1 MKKIPN
7 IFTLTFFEDSQQKIS
22 DTITKG
28 RVSIFYKGL
37 NRNGTYISDSFAD
50 KLIQTLPYTPVK
62 GIYSYSEE
70 NPDYKG
76 HKRDE
81 SDKKEER
88 IYGIVP
94 DKSIYNFAWE
104 KKLDEDGVEREYAC
118 VDVYIYTAIYEEGE
132 KIIGKSQSMEIYEE
146 SIKGEWIENEVDFPY
161 FKFTDGSFLSLQ
173 VLGDKVKPC
182 FQSAQFYSQDNEENI
197 RAFFE
202 SINSLLK
209 TEEEPK
215 MENTFTFSLS
225 DRQKSSQ
232 ISKLLNKDTFRYY
245 LLETFDNYAIA
256 LDLETEELLKYN
268 FEKDKNSVTSV
279 SEEGEKVTLEYLT
292 NDEKAALENLKE
304 KSESSTYQDISQSW
318 DTLFLDNQ
326 NIRKDF
332 EALKTK
338 YSTLE
343 QNVKAKEEIEK
354 NNLINKYSQILKPE
368 TIEKIKNESFSN
380 YSASELEKELS
391 YEYVKES
398 ENAIFQKKDF
408 RVPLE
413 KQDGISD
420 LAATILKHKK

>member
-76 HKRDE
+76 HKREE

-146 SIKGEWIENEVDFPY
+146 SIKGEWIENEADFPY

-232 ISKLLNKDTFRYY
+232 ISRLLNKDTFRYY
-245 LLETFDNYAIA
+245 LLDTFDNYAIV

-268 FEKDKNSVTSV
+268 FEKDKSSVTSV

-326 NIRKDF
+326 KIKIDF

-368 TIEKIKNESFSN
+368 TIEKIKNESFSK

-398 ENAIFQKKDF
+398 ENAIFQKRDF

>member
-62 GIYSYSEE
+62 GIYSYSEK

-76 HKRDE
+76 HKKND

-146 SIKGEWIENEVDFPY
+146 SIKGEWVENEADFPY

-268 FEKDKNSVTSV
+268 FEKDKDSVTSV

-318 DTLFLDNQ
+318 DTLILDNQ
-326 NIRKDF
+326 KIKTDF
-332 EALKTK
+332 EDLKTK

-368 TIEKIKNESFSN
+368 TIEKIKNESFSE

-398 ENAIFQKKDF
+398 ENAIFQKRDF
-408 RVPLE
+408 KIPLE
-413 KQDGISD
+413 KPDGISD

>member
-146 SIKGEWIENEVDFPY
+146 SIKGEWIENEADFPY

-215 MENTFTFSLS
+215 MENIFTFSLS
-225 DRQKSSQ
+225 DRQKSNQ

-245 LLETFDNYAIA
+245 LLETFDNYVIV

-326 NIRKDF
+326 KIKEDF

-368 TIEKIKNESFSN
+368 TIEKIKNESFSK

-398 ENAIFQKKDF
+398 ENAIFQKRDF